1 MHRNTESLF
10 LFNAVNTQATKFS
23 DVSNPLPTN
32 IPSMHNRHSPF
43 NYVVSLLLYWLSPG
57 LSDNEKH
64 VQGKRA
70 LKKHIHQ
77 FNLHYEGRGDHLS
90 ISKGSKYKGCYEL
103 YKEKKRLVS
112 LPKLGGQLLWSE
124 ATPIRIKETPQNTPF
139 PAWPHLYLMLS

>member
-10 LFNAVNTQATKFS
+10 LFNAVNTQATTFS

-32 IPSMHNRHSPF
+32 IPSMHHRHSPF

-64 VQGKRA
+64 VQGKYA

-77 FNLHYEGRGDHLS
+77 FHLHYWGGDHLS
-90 ISKGSKYKGCYEL
+90 VSKRSKCEVCYGIYKG
-103 YKEKKRLVS
+103 KKRS
-112 LPKLGGQLLWSE
+112 APMPKVGGQLWWSE
-124 ATPIRIKETPQNTPF
+124 ATPVRIRETPQNPPF
-139 PAWPHLYLMLS
+139 LAWPHVYLMLS